1 MQGFFLGQLSI
12 VIIFGVFI
20 RFFIF
25 GDVTSNDAST
35 SNRRHRL
42 TPNSSQHAPRKQS
55 DVLRQ
60 QSSLTT
66 STILEKTYYNVKSH
80 LPESVDWFN
89 VLFAQTIAQF
99 RNDAQHDNAI
109 LTSLNSI
116 FNGVQKPD
124 FLDEIKITELSLGE
138 DFPIFS
144 NCRVIPVE
152 EDAGSSRGTGGGR
165 LQARMDVD
173 LADSITLG
181 VETKLVLNYPK
192 PFVAVLPVALT
203 VSVVRFIGTV
213 IASTGPDFSLSSPI
227 AGVCV
232 VRSIVSAG
240 TVTHHS
246 SILVLGR
253 LSIGAGHSLAG
264 RFP

>member
-1 MQGFFLGQLSI
+1 M
-12 VIIFGVFI
+12 IIFGVFI

-25 GDVTSNDAST
+25 GDVTSIDAST
-35 SNRRHRL
+35 SSRQHRL
-42 TPNSSQHAPRKQS
+42 KPNNSQHASKKQS
-55 DVLRQ
+55 NVLRQ
-60 QSSLTT
+60 RSSLTT
-66 STILEKTYYNVKSH
+66 TTILEKTYYNVKSH

-109 LTSLNSI
+109 LISLNSA
-116 FNGVQKPD
+116 FNGAQKPN

-152 EDAGSSRGTGGGR
+152 EDAGSSQEKAGDR

-173 LADSITLG
+173 LTDSITLG
-181 VETKLVLNYPK
+181 VETKMVLNYPR

-203 VSVVRFIGTV
+203 VSVVRFTGTV
-213 IASTGPDFSLSSPI
+213 IISIGHDFCLSSPN
-227 AGVCV
+227 CSCLC
-232 VRSIVSAG
+232 RSFRRLRL
-240 TVTHHS
+240 HRHPPLWHS
-246 SILVLGR
+246 RSRMIIDW
-253 LSIGAGHSLAG
+253 SW
-264 RFP
+264 